1 MKGKKERKKDTE
13 FGWLANGTKK
23 FSSFQRQDQ
32 MPARQCTDKCVYC
45 FLGSGG
51 NPTQSELANG
61 RLKVKKTF

>member
-1 MKGKKERKKDTE
+1 MIMKGKKERKKDTE

-51 NPTQSELANG
+51 NPTQ
-61 RLKVKKTF
+61 